1 MINRGEKI
9 MKQSSIGVFDSGIGG
24 FSVVKELK
32 RLLPKENIEYFA
44 DHGRQPYGS
53 KDQEEIED
61 FVIQI
66 IYFLLGKGIKACII
80 ACNTATAA
88 GLKRSRE
95 LFDIPIIGV
104 IEPGAKA
111 AVAATSNKKIG
122 IAATEFTVNSEAY
135 QKEIKRINPEIEIFA
150 NPCPRLTPIV
160 ELGQLE
166 TAETYQAA
174 NEYLKPIKDA
184 RVDTLILG
192 CTHYPFLEKI
202 ISEVMGPKIRLI
214 NPAYNTVLD
223 LKKILEGKNLL
234 KLGGNR
240 KENYYTSGNSD
251 NMERIAKK
259 ILGSFEDRV
268 EKVRF

>member
-1 MINRGEKI
+1 
-9 MKQSSIGVFDSGIGG
+9 MKQLAIGVFDSGIGG

-32 RLLPKENIEYFA
+32 RILPKENIEYFA
-44 DHGRQPYGS
+44 DHSRQPYGS
-53 KDQEEIED
+53 KNQEKIEN

-66 IYFLLGKGIKACII
+66 ITFLMEKRIKACII

-88 GLKRSRE
+88 GLKRAIE

-111 AVAATSNKKIG
+111 ALAVTSNKKIG
-122 IAATEFTVNSEAY
+122 IAATEFTVNNEAY

-150 NPCPRLTPIV
+150 NPCHRFTPIV

-166 TAETYQAA
+166 TTETYQVAK
-174 NEYLKPIKDA
+174 EYLKPLKEAQI
-184 RVDTLILG
+184 DTLILG
-192 CTHYPFLEKI
+192 CTHYPFLQKI
-202 ISEVMGPKIRLI
+202 ISEIMGPKVRLI

-223 LKKILEGKNLL
+223 LKKILEEKNLL
-234 KLGGNR
+234 KMDNSR
-240 KENYYTSGNSD
+240 MENYYTSGNPD

-259 ILGSFEDRV
+259 ILGSFEDDIGKV
-268 EKVRF
+268 EF

>member
-1 MINRGEKI
+1 
-9 MKQSSIGVFDSGIGG
+9 MKRLAIGVFDSGIGG

-53 KDQEEIED
+53 KEQKEIEN

-66 IYFLLGKGIKACII
+66 INFLLGKGIKACII

-88 GLKRSRE
+88 GLKRARE

-122 IAATEFTVNSEAY
+122 LAATEFTVNSEAY

-150 NPCPRLTPIV
+150 NPCPRFTPIV

-202 ISEVMGPKIRLI
+202 ISEVMGPKVRLI

-223 LKKILEGKNLL
+223 LKKILEEKNLL
-234 KLGGNR
+234 KMDKNR
-240 KENYYTSGNSD
+240 KENYYTSGNPE
-251 NMERIAKK
+251 NMKKVHRIIFNSLELNIKK
-259 ILGSFEDRV
+259 V
-268 EKVRF
+268 EIQKL

>member
-1 MINRGEKI
+1 
-9 MKQSSIGVFDSGIGG
+9 MKQLAIGVLDSGIGG

-53 KDQEEIED
+53 KGQEEIEY

-66 IYFLLGKGIKACII
+66 INFLLEKGIKACII

-88 GLKRSRE
+88 GLKRARE
-95 LFDIPIIGV
+95 LFDIAMIGV

-111 AVAATSNKKIG
+111 AVAATGNKKIG
-122 IAATEFTVNSEAY
+122 LAATEFTVNSEAY
-135 QKEIKRINPEIEIFA
+135 QKEIKRINPKIEIFA
-150 NPCPRLTPIV
+150 NPCPKFTPLV
-160 ELGQLE
+160 ESGQFE
-166 TAETYQAA
+166 TVETYQAA
-174 NEYLKPIKDA
+174 KEYLKPIKDA
-184 RVDTLILG
+184 QVDTLILG

-202 ISEVMGPKIRLI
+202 ISEVMGPKVKLV

-223 LKKILEGKNLL
+223 LKKILEEKHLL
-234 KLGGNR
+234 KMDKNR

-251 NMERIAKK
+251 NMKKVARI
-259 ILGSFEDRV
+259 IFNSFEYSV
-268 EKVRF
+268 EKVKF

>member
-1 MINRGEKI
+1 
-9 MKQSSIGVFDSGIGG
+9 MKQLAIGIFDSGIGG

-61 FVIQI
+61 FVVQI
-66 IYFLLGKGIKACII
+66 INFLLGKGIKACII

-88 GLKRSRE
+88 GLKRARE
-95 LFDIPIIGV
+95 LFDIPIIGI

-111 AVAATSNKKIG
+111 AVAATGNKKIG
-122 IAATEFTVNSEAY
+122 LAATIFTVNSEAY

-150 NPCPRLTPIV
+150 NPCPRFTPIV

-174 NEYLKPIKDA
+174 KVYLKPIKDA
-184 RVDTLILG
+184 QVDTLILG
-192 CTHYPFLEKI
+192 CTHYPFLEKVI
-202 ISEVMGPKIRLI
+202 TEVMGPKVRLV

-223 LKKILEGKNLL
+223 LKKILEEKDLL
-234 KLGGNR
+234 NSDEDR
-240 KENYYTSGNSD
+240 QEHYYTSGNPD

-259 ILGSFEDRV
+259 LLGSFEGKA